1 MRRDLDTS
9 EVLIISYKVYMHN
22 LLISIS
28 SFFKK
33 ETCKDEA
40 LFNFSGSRDQILAP
54 NFDTV
59 SVSNDVALMFLKE
72 ICIRLLKL

>member
-1 MRRDLDTS
+1 
-9 EVLIISYKVYMHN
+9 MHN
-22 LLISIS
+22 LLISIY

-40 LFNFSGSRDQILAP
+40 LFNFSGNRDQILAP

-72 ICIRLLKL
+72 ICI